1 MSTGSLTDET
11 ATEFVALW
19 GAWVDGR
26 HPNLELCRAAGLEIK
41 KATGAKGQ
49 DLDEEVDLGSLALA
63 EDQEDEGAASASGTL
78 RVGDHVTVCRRLTW
92 TIPPREQRGLPAR
105 CPSRN

>member
-1 MSTGSLTDET
+1 MSTGSLTDDK
-11 ATEFVALW
+11 ALEFLALW

-26 HPNLELCRAAGLEIK
+26 HPNLEFCRAAGLEVK
-41 KATGAKGQ
+41 KAIGVKGQ

-63 EDQEDEGAASASGTL
+63 EDQEDEGAASSSGTL
-78 RVGDHVTVCRRLTW
+78 RV
-92 TIPPREQRGLPAR
+92 GLPAR